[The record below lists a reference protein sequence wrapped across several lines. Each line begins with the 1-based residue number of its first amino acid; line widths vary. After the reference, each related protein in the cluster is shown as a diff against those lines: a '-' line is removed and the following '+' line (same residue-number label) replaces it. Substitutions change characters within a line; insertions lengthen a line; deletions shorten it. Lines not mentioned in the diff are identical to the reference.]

1 MRRTKPLVERNP
13 RSLRPTTVF
22 LDSFMHDHD
31 SDLKFWEDFLQRVIP
46 GHSGATMLPRSEART
61 ACFSSAHAGEFYLS
75 AVLAD
80 QFDPECSSSDASS
93 VGVSIWKEQ
102 SGLGISNP
110 DPFLL
115 AVLIPRAAGARLV
128 RLTPLTHPKLFQFCT
143 AQLAAGRLV
152 FRVGAPAHVLTQLF
166 SHPEFPSVTRSR
178 P

>member
-1 MRRTKPLVERNP
+1 MHRKPNTPSILN
-13 RSLRPTTVF
+13 SLR
-22 LDSFMHDHD
+22 
-31 SDLKFWEDFLQRVIP
+31 LQPDQSWV
-46 GHSGATMLPRSEART
+46 GTSTLGQGTATYNNGSVLNAT
-61 ACFSSAHAGEFYLS
+61 GGEFYLS

-152 FRVGAPAHVLTQLF
+152 FRVGVPAHVLTQLF